1 MGFFDDHSMD
11 TNNGFFTEYD
21 DITAAGNMGYGYS
34 KPHDTDSDNI
44 KNFKAASDKYMA
56 AEDFVRDHNNGNI
69 SGPIQD
75 RQGLFN
81 DKVDAYSKLS
91 RKERTE
97 LGDEKADD
105 LRYTDNWMKRAEK
118 IRSKH
123 FDYPDRSKDALKQHE
138 ENVKTFGS
146 KHIQDE
152 DNKSDAAKAVREAI
166 GKKEDEQHIAD
177 QIDKFDHND
186 SSKTVTTESYSFFG
200 GGSARNFF
208 G

>member
-21 DITAAGNMGYGYS
+21 DITASANMGYGYS

-44 KNFKAASDKYMA
+44 KNFKAASDKHMA
-56 AEDFVRDHNNGNI
+56 AEDFIRDNKNGNI
-69 SGPIQD
+69 SGPLDSYD
-75 RQGLFN
+75 RRLDLFK

-91 RKERTE
+91 RKERAE
-97 LGDEKADD
+97 LGDEKA
-105 LRYTDNWMKRAEK
+105 LDNNYLNKAEK
-118 IRSKH
+118 ARSKH
-123 FDYPDRSKDALKQHE
+123 FDYPNPSKDALKQHE
-138 ENVKTFGS
+138 ENVKTWGS